1 MARSARTFRARVLTS
16 LLIPLLGACSGATG
30 PEREIQG
37 KVLYEQYCAR
47 CHGLD
52 GIPVQGVDPVCDGAP
67 GTVGCPPNFQDRA
80 WMDRLSDREFEGAV
94 RGGKQPAKRPQGV
107 APGKGMPAFPQEFT
121 EATLMVVIAYV
132 RGLSGSRGPHAPEG

>member
-1 MARSARTFRARVLTS
+1 M
-16 LLIPLLGACSGATG
+16 LIPILIPILIPMAGCNGATG

-47 CHGLD
+47 CHGPE
-52 GIPVQGVDPVCDGAP
+52 GVPVEGVDPVCDEAP
-67 GTVGCPPNFQDRA
+67 GTVGCPPSFQDRA

-94 RGGKQPAKRPQGV
+94 RGGKQPARRPQGV
-107 APGKGMPAFPQEFT
+107 APGKGMPSFPTEFT

-132 RGLSGSRGPHAPEG
+132 RGLSGSKGPHAPEE